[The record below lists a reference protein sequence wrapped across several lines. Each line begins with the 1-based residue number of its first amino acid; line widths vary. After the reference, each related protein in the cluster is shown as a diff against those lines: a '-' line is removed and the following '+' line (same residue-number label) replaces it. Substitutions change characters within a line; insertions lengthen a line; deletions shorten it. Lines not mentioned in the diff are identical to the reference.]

1 MSNWIAIGV
10 ALVSFALAA
19 LIGLVLIP
27 FLKKIHFGQTILE
40 EGPKWHK
47 SKQGTPIMGGFM
59 FIISSFVAASAGYL
73 FYRYGGFSIPAA
85 VNADHNTEV
94 LRLVSC
100 MVFSILFAG
109 IGFLDDYIKAVKK
122 QNLGLNPKQK
132 MIFQFILCAA
142 FLAALYLLGD
152 KSTEIDLMF
161 IKFDI
166 GYFYYPLMIIFMIYV
181 SNAVNLTDGVD
192 GLCGSVTF
200 VTMLAFSLICAL
212 LGIYDTS
219 IFSMAVSAGCLGFL
233 VWNLHPAKCFM
244 GDTGSM
250 YLGGAFV
257 AVGLVTHKHL
267 LIVLVGLV
275 YILEALSV
283 VIQVT
288 YFKITAR
295 QHYKKTGEKGKGK
308 RIFKMSPIHHHFEM
322 CGFSEYKIVI
332 TFSLAA
338 VVFSLLGVLSVVFC
352 C

>member
-1 MSNWIAIGV
+1 MMSYWITV
-10 ALVSFALAA
+10 TVSLLSFALAA
-19 LIGLVLIP
+19 IIGIVLIP

-40 EGPKWHK
+40 IGPAWHK

-59 FIISSFVAASAGYL
+59 FIISSVVATIVGYL
-73 FYRYGGFSIPAA
+73 LFKSDSMIDLTEKTAGNNAIRLLSCIIFS
-85 VNADHNTEV
+85 V
-94 LRLVSC
+94 L
-100 MVFSILFAG
+100 FSG

-132 MIFQFILCAA
+132 MVMQFVLAAA
-142 FLAALYLLGD
+142 FLAMLYALGD
-152 KSTEIDLMF
+152 KSTKIDF
-161 IKFDI
+161 IFFDI
-166 GYFYYPLMIIFMIYV
+166 DFGIFYYPIMILFIIYV

-200 VTMLAFSLICAL
+200 ITMLAMSSIC
-212 LGIYDTS
+212 GILKSYEIS
-219 IFSMAVSAGCLGFL
+219 IYASAVAGGCMGFL
-233 VWNLHPAKCFM
+233 IWNLHPAKCFM

-257 AVGLVTHKHL
+257 AVGLTTHQHL
-267 LIVLVGLV
+267 MIVVVGLV

-283 VIQVT
+283 VIQVS
-288 YFKITAR
+288 YFKFTAR

-338 VVFSLLGVLSVVFC
+338 IVFSALGVLSVM
-352 C
+352 